1 MDKIK
6 IRTGAN
12 ISNILQST
20 ITYAQAFTE
29 LVKNSIQNGAT
40 MVNIQLNEKSV
51 VVRDNDTPRAIVVQC
66 ALDDTT
72 PRP

>member
-1 MDKIK
+1 MNKLK

-29 LVKNSIQNGAT
+29 LAKNSIQNGAT
-40 MVNIQLNEKSV
+40 NINIQLNKES
-51 VVRDNDTPRAIVVQC
+51 IVLQ
-66 ALDDTT
+66 DDGIGFDDSIDANGLSGFDK
-72 PRP
+72 